1 MATTLTWTVGGRD
14 VLVTFDACTSQGF
27 EGVAEPTE
35 HNVERGAPVSD
46 HVRPGA
52 RTITLEGTISNRPLT
67 DDGTNGARQVVADGL
82 LSWDTPFDRVR
93 TVDGL
98 LDAAR
103 EAGALVTLSTSLR
116 PSVTD
121 LVITRHRAGRSA
133 AIGDAVAV
141 SLELRRLRMV
151 DVRRVQVPEPAQR
164 RGQRQGQRGA
174 QPAGQ
179 SADRR
184 SALARALDG
193 ARSLL

>member
-27 EGVAEPTE
+27 EGTAEPTE

-52 RTITLEGTISNRPLT
+52 RTITLEGAISNRPLT
-67 DDGTNGARQVVADGL
+67 DDGTNGSRQVARDGAL
-82 LSWDTPFDRVR
+82 VWDTPFDRVR
-93 TVDGL
+93 TVDAL
-98 LDAAR
+98 LQAAVD
-103 EAGALVTLSTSLR
+103 AGALVTVSTSLR
-116 PSVTD
+116 PSVTEC
-121 LVITRHRAGRSA
+121 VITRHRADRSA
-133 AIGDAVAV
+133 AIGDAVQV

-174 QPAGQ
+174 QPGGQ
-179 SADRR
+179 TADRR